1 MVTLLRRNWLDEE
14 VVVVNVDNNRDPKQI
29 ARELGGLAAMRVL
42 VIFAV
47 ETIGSGVM
55 PELVGYVKYDDRTN
69 DGRKNIC
76 MWVRSDVPSYLV
88 RWIDHGETF
97 PRKDRRDSHPARAT
111 AAVMVGE
118 ILCAVGHAPPNW
130 PGAAKARTEWLNVM
144 SGLIAP
150 WLRAGWKDRR
160 LRTRV
165 RVKARR
171 GLVGVDHNGLGPR
184 LAATTGYRRH
194 GSGPD
199 SLFSR
204 NVRVRFVRQI
214 NTFSGVPFLGD
225 HDDALLVGIAV
236 PPSALTQP
244 ARRFESA

>member
-1 MVTLLRRNWLDEE
+1 MKLLRRNWVDEE
-14 VVVVNVDNNRDPKQI
+14 VVVINVDNNRDPKQI

-76 MWVRSDVPSYLV
+76 MWVRSDVPSYLI
-88 RWIDHGETF
+88 RWIDHSEKF
-97 PRKDRRDSHPARAT
+97 PRKDRRENHPARASV
-111 AAVMVGE
+111 AVMVGE
-118 ILCAVGHAPPNW
+118 ILCATSHAPPDW
-130 PGAAKARTEWLNVM
+130 RGAAKARTEWLNVVG
-144 SGLIAP
+144 GLIAP
-150 WLRAGWKDRR
+150 WLRSGWNDRR
-160 LRTRV
+160 LTNRI
-165 RVKARR
+165 RVKGRR
-171 GLVGVDHNGLGPR
+171 GLLGADHNGLGPR
-184 LAATTGYRRH
+184 LAAVAGYRRH

-204 NVRVRFVRQI
+204 RVRVRFVRQI
-214 NTFSGVPFLGD
+214 DTFNGVPFLGD
-225 HDDALLVGIAV
+225 HHDALLVGISV

-244 ARRFESA
+244 ARRFDPA